1 MTPLLLKGKNMEL
14 VENQS
19 LDTLVS
25 EAITNAINSDA
36 IAKKVQAAAEKAI
49 TETIDAA
56 FGYNS
61 MFRDGIKKAIN
72 HVLPIA
78 NADDLAVFGNAVR
91 EILQQRL
98 SRLAS
103 ETAEAHLA
111 KVIDDLL
118 PESPVITM
126 AELREAFVDK
136 LKEEASRA
144 DCHCDESDDDLEFA
158 WNIDQ
163 GSHDKYWDLWMSPDE
178 GSSRYDKDV
187 ITLRFRPIDG
197 TDLHQC
203 WSANAGRHAEK
214 LPSLFSGPLYG
225 FDAMVFR
232 LATGI
237 ANLKK

>member
-1 MTPLLLKGKNMEL
+1 MEL

-36 IAKKVQAAAEKAI
+36 IAKKVQASAEKAI

-61 MFRDGIKKAIN
+61 PFRDGIKKAIGQ
-72 HVLPIA
+72 VLPIA
-78 NADDLAVFGNAVR
+78 NADDVATFGNAVR
-91 EILQQRL
+91 EIIQQRL

-118 PESPVITM
+118 PESPVVTM
-126 AELREAFVDK
+126 KELREAYVDK
-136 LKEEASRA
+136 LKEQATWA
-144 DCHCDESDDDLEFA
+144 DCHCDESDEDPEYT
-158 WNIDQ
+158 WQIDT
-163 GSHDKYWDLWMSPDE
+163 GKSNDKYWDLWMSSEPDA
-178 GSSRYDKDV
+178 SRYSGKDLV
-187 ITLRFRPIDG
+187 VLRFRPVDDG
-197 TDLHQC
+197 SGLQQC
-203 WSANAGRHAEK
+203 WHARVDGHDCKAG
-214 LPSLFSGPLYG
+214 SLFSGPLFG

-237 ANLKK
+237 AKLQK

>member
-1 MTPLLLKGKNMEL
+1 MEL

-49 TETIDAA
+49 AETIDAA

-61 MFRDGIKKAIN
+61 MFRDGIKKAIGQ
-72 HVLPIA
+72 VLPIA
-78 NADDLAVFGNAVR
+78 NADDVAVFGNAVR

-98 SRLAS
+98 TRLAS

-118 PESPVITM
+118 PESPVVT
-126 AELREAFVDK
+126 LKDLKEAYVDK
-136 LKEEASRA
+136 LKEEATRH
-144 DCHCDESDDDLEFA
+144 DCHCDESGDDPDFT
-158 WNIDQ
+158 WQIDQ
-163 GSHDKYWDLWMSPDE
+163 GSHDKYWDLWMSPE
-178 GSSRYDKDV
+178 PYASRYGGKDL
-187 ITLRFRPIDG
+187 ITLRFRPVGDS
-197 TDLHQC
+197 DLHQC
-203 WSANAGRHAEK
+203 WHASLGGHDCK
-214 LPSLFSGPLYG
+214 VGSLFSGPLYG

-237 ANLKK
+237 AKLQK